1 MADEER
7 VRLSKS
13 MMELQRR
20 WRNTVRI
27 VNQLYTP
34 DEMEE
39 E

>member
-13 MMELQRR
+13 MRELQRR

-27 VNQLYTP
+27 GNKLYTP